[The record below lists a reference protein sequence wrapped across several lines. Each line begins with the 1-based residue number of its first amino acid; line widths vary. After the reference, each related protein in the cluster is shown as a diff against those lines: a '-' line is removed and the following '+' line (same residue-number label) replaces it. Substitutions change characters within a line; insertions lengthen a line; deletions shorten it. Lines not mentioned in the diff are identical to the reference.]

1 MHHGSIDKM
10 QAVLSKLQ
18 DSIIR
23 CNYAL
28 FRRQSLTDEKL
39 REKLFHELES
49 LSCRYHCGF
58 GIFFQKSR
66 NTGGMIRF
74 HMLYNKII
82 RHFSA
87 KNLLHIVQPFF
98 GEKAIHCVHNSDFFI
113 QNHIGIVRHS
123 VRNLILSLKQI
134 YLMIVYTHI
143 FYTCTD
149 FHMFPLFPVC
159 S

>member
-1 MHHGSIDKM
+1 M

-28 FRRQSLTDEKL
+28 FRRQSLTGEKL

-49 LSCRYHCGF
+49 LSCGYYCDFR
-58 GIFFQKSR
+58 IFFQKSR

-82 RHFSA
+82 GHFPI
-87 KNLLHIVQPFF
+87 KNLFHIVQPFF
-98 GEKAIHCVHNSDFFI
+98 GEKSIHCVHNGDFVI
-113 QNHIGIVRHS
+113 QDHIGIVRHS

-143 FYTCTD
+143 FYTRTD